1 MANTFKLLTRD
12 VAPASS
18 GTPETIYTVQTDSTV
33 VVLTL
38 TLANVHNAEV
48 TASVTIVS
56 TTTQTGQT
64 QNTTAHIVK
73 DIPLPVGSTVEIMA
87 GNKIVLETTDQIDID
102 CSVADKL
109 SGTMSIM
116 EIT

>member
-1 MANTFKLLTRD
+1 
-12 VAPASS
+12 
-18 GTPETIYTVQTDSTV
+18 
-33 VVLTL
+33 
-38 TLANVHNAEV
+38 
-48 TASVTIVS
+48 
-56 TTTQTGQT
+56 
-64 QNTTAHIVK
+64 
-73 DIPLPVGSTVEIMA
+73 MA